1 MIEIPTEIVKA
12 AASLPTFPKF
22 AKGGFI
28 PLKPLLDAGQNCAE
42 KDLIGPPE
50 LFVRI
55 RNDEECSMEK
65 LSDALISESIPT
77 DWTRTLQMHRS
88 C

>member
-1 MIEIPTEIVKA
+1 MNEIPTEIVKA
-12 AASLPTFPKF
+12 ATSLPTFPKF
-22 AKGGFI
+22 AKGGFV
-28 PLKPLLDAGQNCAE
+28 PLKPLSDAGQNCDE

-55 RNDEECSMEK
+55 RDDKTCIMEERLVVS
-65 LSDALISESIPT
+65 ISESIQT
-77 DWTRTLQMHRS
+77 DLKRILQMRRS

>member
-1 MIEIPTEIVKA
+1 MNEIPTEIVKA
-12 AASLPTFPKF
+12 ASGISTTTV
-22 AKGGFI
+22 
-28 PLKPLLDAGQNCAE
+28 QNCDE

-55 RNDEECSMEK
+55 RDDKTCIMEERLVVS
-65 LSDALISESIPT
+65 ISESIQT
-77 DWTRTLQMHRS
+77 DLKRILQMRRS

>member
-1 MIEIPTEIVKA
+1 MNEIPTEIVNA
-12 AASLPTFPKF
+12 ATSRPTLPKF

-28 PLKPLLDAGQNCAE
+28 PLEGHPVEPNCDE

-55 RNDEECSMEK
+55 RDDKTCIMEERLVVSM
-65 LSDALISESIPT
+65 SESIQT
-77 DWTRTLQMHRS
+77 DLKRILQMRRS

>member
-1 MIEIPTEIVKA
+1 MNEIPTKIVNA
-12 AASLPTFPKF
+12 ATSRPTLPKF

-28 PLKPLLDAGQNCAE
+28 PLEGHPVGPNCDE
-42 KDLIGPPE
+42 KDLIGPQE

-55 RNDEECSMEK
+55 RDDEKCSMEK